1 MKIEKLTARDMTDI
15 ALVAAIYVALTLTPP
30 LNAISFGAIQ
40 FRLSEMLNFLAFY
53 NRKYIIGVTIGCMI
67 SNLIGF
73 GIVDLFV
80 GGLSTLV
87 FVTLGVMLFERYQKD
102 YLLGGLVN
110 KAFLYFS
117 LFFSA
122 SMFTIALELKVLYDL
137 PFFATW
143 LTTAGGELLSLLIGA
158 VIIDKLSK
166 HIDLKR

>member
-80 GGLSTLV
+80 GGLSTLI

>member
-137 PFFATW
+137 PFFVTW

>member
-137 PFFATW
+137 PFFTTW